1 MKKKVALLMWM
12 LCWVTASAFAYEG
25 EPFYYARQWR
35 RDIVLYAQPSLDSQI
50 LGTYPLY
57 TVSFD
62 IDVERWEPEWILQE
76 FWDEAQKK
84 LLTGWIYSPNGT
96 KNSQKNCA
104 QPRKSGYSSRRK
116 SSFPVYS

>member
-62 IDVERWEPEWILQE
+62 IDAERWNWSG
-76 FWDEAQKK
+76 FCR
-84 LLTGWIYSPNGT
+84 
-96 KNSQKNCA
+96 NSGM
-104 QPRKSGYSSRRK
+104 RRRK
-116 SSFPVYS
+116 SF

>member
-25 EPFYYARQWR
+25 ESFYYARQWR

-50 LGTYPLY
+50 LGEYPQY

-62 IDVERWEPEWILQE
+62 IGVREWKTEWIQQE
-76 FWDEAQKK
+76 FWDDAQKK
-84 LLTGWIYSPNGT
+84 LLTGW
-96 KNSQKNCA
+96 
-104 QPRKSGYSSRRK
+104 
-116 SSFPVYS
+116 VYCPDGDRHI

>member
-25 EPFYYARQWR
+25 EPFYYARQWW

-62 IDVERWEPEWILQE
+62 IVSI
-76 FWDEAQKK
+76 
-84 LLTGWIYSPNGT
+84 IYGL
-96 KNSQKNCA
+96 
-104 QPRKSGYSSRRK
+104 
-116 SSFPVYS
+116 V

>member
-62 IDVERWEPEWILQE
+62 IDAERWELEWILQE

-84 LLTGWIYSPNGT
+84 L
-96 KNSQKNCA
+96 
-104 QPRKSGYSSRRK
+104 
-116 SSFPVYS
+116 